1 MSSNSLYNGM
11 TSLADT
17 THDGVWLGT
26 TGIALGKGA
35 FKVTNA
41 GVLTATSGTVGGWTI
56 GANQLNSGSGA
67 SYVALN
73 SAASDTNAYAMWAG
87 NSAAASAPFSV
98 TKAGA
103 LKASSADITGAI
115 HATSLVIDSG
125 AQSAI
130 TGITNSLYRDK
141 NTAIGSSDLTTALS
155 NTISGK
161 MDSSSFTQGNIIK
174 AINGNTNTTTI
185 DGGKIT
191 TGSITADKIAAGAIT
206 TNTLTASKVI
216 DASQGVNSN
225 TKVDGNG
232 VQIYFTRE
240 GVSGK
245 SGNIELNADGSGYL
259 AASNISWDRNGG
271 FNLTSG
277 SSGRYIRYNPTD
289 GYLDAVISS
298 LEVDNGVII
307 GGDTSINGELSV
319 SDATIGS
326 IETTGNV
333 SIGGDLEV
341 SGTISGSFGA
351 LSATSVTAKGLTV

>member
-1 MSSNSLYNGM
+1 MLTAKNAIITGQVSSTSGAIGGILIGKNNIASTNGNFSV
-11 TSLADT
+11 T
-17 THDGVWLGT
+17 DG
-26 TGIALGKGA
+26 
-35 FKVTNA
+35 
-41 GVLTATSGTVGGWTI
+41 GVLTAKSGTVGGWTI

-103 LKASSADITGAI
+103 LKSTSADITGAI

-245 SGNIELNADGSGYL
+245 L
-259 AASNISWDRNGG
+259 
-271 FNLTSG
+271 
-277 SSGRYIRYNPTD
+277 
-289 GYLDAVISS
+289 S
-298 LEVDNGVII
+298 LIHI
-307 GGDTSINGELSV
+307 
-319 SDATIGS
+319 
-326 IETTGNV
+326 
-333 SIGGDLEV
+333 
-341 SGTISGSFGA
+341 
-351 LSATSVTAKGLTV
+351 